1 MKQLLLVRNPHTR
14 LLSGYLDQ
22 VVGKRAAGR
31 FPAGYDPFVGG
42 SALPAGGFDAFV
54 RAVVG
59 AKELEDHFKLLC
71 EQCGIHVGMEYRY
84 LKVEDMNEWYDEI
97 ICMLSLQ
104 DAAGSGWQEPFL
116 PHHGDSPCFHS
127 RPTSGC
133 ASNCSRPGRQLRVVM
148 PTHANDQ
155 LEEYYTE
162 ELAELVSSWAQAD
175 LQTFGYA
182 PLKLKSRPMRISERR
197 TTTRK

>member
-1 MKQLLLVRNPHTR
+1 VFNCLQGSIALPYRVSSGEWQDLLSRSDVKQLLLVRNPHTR

-31 FPAGYDPFVGG
+31 FPAGYDPFVWG

-59 AKELEDHFKLLC
+59 AKELEDHFKLQC

-104 DAAGSGWQEPFL
+104 DAAGSG
-116 PHHGDSPCFHS
+116 
-127 RPTSGC
+127 
-133 ASNCSRPGRQLRVVM
+133 
-148 PTHANDQ
+148 
-155 LEEYYTE
+155 
-162 ELAELVSSWAQAD
+162 
-175 LQTFGYA
+175 
-182 PLKLKSRPMRISERR
+182 
-197 TTTRK
+197 